1 MIFGLRPR
9 MARSCVITCVASSLV
24 GAITSADPL
33 ESFMSFV
40 TNGIP
45 KAIVLP
51 VPVCADPRI
60 SRPSSAGGIACAC
73 MGVGVVNSRSSRAL
87 LSASGSPNVLKFSIC
102 FVSFCFF
109 CVRCYGACVVYVSS
123 MFHTLMSHHA
133 TFHVLYFLSSLL
145 FFDNGDLFYARYGRF
160 MLWGVCTVILYSF
173 ANQRQSQ
180 RTCTFGKLCLP
191 LGTTD

>member
-1 MIFGLRPR
+1 MRSAVLIFGLRPR

-33 ESFMSFV
+33 ESFISFV

-109 CVRCYGACVVYVSS
+109 VCDVMEHVSS
-123 MFHTLMSHHA
+123 MCHLCFIRSCLITP
-133 TFHVLYFLSSLL
+133 
-145 FFDNGDLFYARYGRF
+145 RF
-160 MLWGVCTVILYSF
+160 
-173 ANQRQSQ
+173 
-180 RTCTFGKLCLP
+180 TCYIF
-191 LGTTD
+191 